1 MGAGKEGR
9 MERIA
14 VIGAGAWG
22 TTLAQVL
29 ALKGVEVRL
38 WAREAEVCASIAGER
53 ENALYL
59 PGVKLPEN
67 LIATQSLEEALCGG
81 GGARMVVSVVPSHG
95 LRAVFAEAAPFVSDN
110 AVLVSA
116 TKGIEQSTLLTAS
129 GVLKEVL
136 SGVEGLEIAVLSGPS
151 FAKEVSRG
159 LPTALCAGSSS
170 AEAASAVQQ
179 AFSAP
184 YFRVYTNTDAVG
196 VELGGALKNVMAI
209 ASGISDGLELGNN
222 ARAALITRGL
232 AEMSRLGVALGAR
245 EQTFYGLSGL
255 GDLVLT
261 CTGALSRNYTVG
273 LEVGRGRAA
282 EEVTGSTRT
291 VAEGV
296 RTAMAARELGRR
308 AGVQMPITGEIC
320 DVLDGKTAPRD
331 AVLELMTREL
341 KEE

>member
-1 MGAGKEGR
+1 

-22 TTLAQVL
+22 TTLARLL
-29 ALKGVEVRL
+29 ALKGIEVML
-38 WAREAEVCASIAGER
+38 WAREADVCDSIASRR
-53 ENALYL
+53 ENAAYL

-67 LIATQSLEEALCGG
+67 LSCTSSLEEALGG
-81 GGARMVVSVVPSHG
+81 TGGNGGAGMVVSVVPSHG
-95 LRAVFAEAAPFVSDN
+95 LRAVFTEAAPFVADGT
-110 AVLVSA
+110 VLVSA
-116 TKGIEQSTLLTAS
+116 TKGIEQSTLLMAS
-129 GVLKEVL
+129 GVLKETL
-136 SGVEGLEIAVLSGPS
+136 SGVAGMKVVVLSGPS
-151 FAKEVSRG
+151 FAKEVSQG

-170 AEAASAVQQ
+170 ASAASAVQR
-179 AFSAP
+179 AFSTP
-184 YFRVYTNTDAVG
+184 YLRVYTNTDVVG
-196 VELGGALKNVMAI
+196 VEIGGALKNVMAI

-232 AEMSRLGVALGAR
+232 AEISRLGVRMGAQ

-261 CTGALSRNYTVG
+261 CTGPLSRNYTVG

-282 EEVTGSTRT
+282 DEVTGSMRM

-296 RTAMAARELGRR
+296 RTSMAARELGRR
-308 AGVQMPITGEIC
+308 TGVRMPITDEIC
-320 DVLDGKTAPRD
+320 NVLDGSKAPKE

-341 KEE
+341 KPE

>member
-1 MGAGKEGR
+1 

-22 TTLAQVL
+22 TTLARVL
-29 ALKGVEVRL
+29 ALKGIEVRL
-38 WAREAEVCASIAGER
+38 WAREAEVCDSIASKR
-53 ENALYL
+53 ENAAYL

-67 LIATQSLEEALCGG
+67 LSCTSSLEEAICGG
-81 GGARMVVSVVPSHG
+81 GGVEMVVSVVPSHG
-95 LRAVFAEAAPFVSDN
+95 LRAVFAEAAPFVAN
-110 AVLVSA
+110 GAVLVSA

-136 SGVEGLEIAVLSGPS
+136 SGVEGLNMVVLSGPS
-151 FAKEVSRG
+151 FAREVSQG

-170 AEAASAVQQ
+170 ASAASAVQS

-184 YFRVYTNTDAVG
+184 YLRVYTNTDAVG
-196 VELGGALKNVMAI
+196 VEIGGALKNVMAI

-273 LEVGRGRAA
+273 LEVGRGRTAL
-282 EEVTGSTRT
+282 EVTGSMRM

-296 RTAMAARELGRR
+296 RTSMAARELGRR
-308 AGVQMPITGEIC
+308 EGVQMPITDEIC
-320 DVLDGKTAPRD
+320 NVLDGSKAPKE
-331 AVLELMTREL
+331 AVLELMTRDL
-341 KEE
+341 KPE

>member
-1 MGAGKEGR
+1 

-14 VIGAGAWG
+14 VIGAGSWG

-29 ALKGVEVRL
+29 AGKGHGVML
-38 WAREAEVCASIAGER
+38 WAREEEVCASIASER
-53 ENALYL
+53 ENAVFL
-59 PGVKLPEN
+59 PGVKLSEN
-67 LIATQSLEEALCGG
+67 ISCTTSLEEAIAGH
-81 GGARMVVSVVPSHG
+81 GGAGMIVSVVPSHG
-95 LRAVFAEAAPFVSDN
+95 VRGVFTEAAPFIR
-110 AVLVSA
+110 AGATLVSA

-136 SGVEGLEIAVLSGPS
+136 KDVEGLDIVVLSGPS
-151 FAKEVSRG
+151 FAREVSQG
-159 LPTALCAGSSS
+159 LPTALCAGSENI
-170 AEAASAVQQ
+170 EAAQAVQHT
-179 AFSAP
+179 FSTS
-184 YFRVYTNTDAVG
+184 YFRVYTNTDAIG
-196 VELGGALKNVMAI
+196 VEIGGALKNVMAI

-232 AEMSRLGVALGAR
+232 AEISRLGVALGAK
-245 EQTFYGLSGL
+245 EQTFFGLSGL

-273 LEVGRGRAA
+273 VEIGRGRTV
-282 EEVTGSTRT
+282 EEITGSMKM

-296 RTAMAARELGRR
+296 KTSRAACELGAK
-308 AGVQMPITGEIC
+308 AGVAMPITDAIC
-320 DVLDGKTAPRD
+320 DVLDSKTSPKE